1 MLSPAEI
8 WGFTAYSA
16 QTFLHNPGNS
26 ACRLTD
32 NALADASISI
42 ASEAAQRYASALF
55 ELAQDKGQ
63 LADVNRD
70 FAAFAAM
77 VRETEDLRRM
87 IASPVF
93 GRDKKRD
100 ALVEIAD
107 AAGFNAILRSFLGVV
122 AQNGRARDLPAVQR
136 AFDQLY
142 ASQRGIKRAL
152 VRTAKP
158 MSADQRARL
167 EAILAKAVGGEIEM
181 TEEVDESLIGGIQLR
196 VGSTLVDASLAA
208 KLDRM
213 NSAMKGA

>member
-77 VRETEDLRRM
+77 VKSSEDLKRM
-87 IASPVF
+87 LASPVF
-93 GRDKKRD
+93 GRETKRD
-100 ALVEIAD
+100 ALVEIAEQ
-107 AAGFNAILRSFLGVV
+107 AGFSPLLRNFLGVV
-122 AQNGRARDLPAVQR
+122 AQNGRSRDLPAAQR

-142 ASQRGIKRAL
+142 ASQRGIRRA
-152 VRTAKP
+152 VARTAKP
-158 MSADQRARL
+158 MTTTQRARL
-167 EAILAKAVGGEIEM
+167 EAILAKAVGGEIEL

-196 VGSTLVDASLAA
+196 VGSTLVDASISA